1 MVENRMGHFLSD
13 SENRMQAM
21 LSQVMQHVMGMSNP
35 PMNGAATQETT
46 DAEMVAPFPPE
57 MPR

>member
-1 MVENRMGHFLSD
+1 MLKNRVGHFLSD

-21 LSQVMQHVMGMSNP
+21 LSQVMQQVMGMSNP

-46 DAEMVAPFPPE
+46 DANMVAPFPPE